1 MLTRAEQYQW
11 TKAVC
16 FAVGGRFLGLRGFI
30 ARWVTGA
37 SLRLDWRKR
46 PIESALGATSRG
58 GPGRA
63 MADLDANELDQVALG
78 IDYEQTIADEFHC
91 DRLLDRVA
99 QVPVKALGSAHTVRK
114 RIFR

>member
-30 ARWVTGA
+30 ARWVT
-37 SLRLDWRKR
+37 SRRLSD
-46 PIESALGATSRG
+46 
-58 GPGRA
+58 
-63 MADLDANELDQVALG
+63 ADELDEETRFV
-78 IDYEQTIADEFHC
+78 DNEKSVADEFHC

-99 QVPVKALGSAHTVRK
+99 QVPVKALGSAHTVGE